1 MFFSNKKLVALDI
14 GSSSVKLAEIDF
26 TSRGPM
32 LRKFAVSP
40 LSANMVQGG
49 EIVEPQAVGNIVRDL
64 VAVSKCKRKN
74 VVSGLWGNGVVV
86 KKITMPKMEQKLIS
100 EQLKWEAEQYIPFG
114 IDEVSLEYHVLG
126 NRQLA
131 ENMEVL
137 LVAAK
142 QDYLFRLIE
151 AVESADLNCA
161 VVDVAG
167 FALANCFELNY
178 GAREKPVALVNI
190 GGGVTN
196 FVVVDRGE
204 VIFCRDIAVGGS
216 VYTSEIAKVMGVSP
230 HEAES
235 LKISASIGQ
244 EVPEEVNA
252 IIRSTND
259 RVLDEIRNSIEFY
272 SAASSGSPVT
282 RFYFCGG
289 SIYLPGLVEEISKA
303 NSIPYEIFDPFQRIL
318 YDTKVFPFDYI
329 EQIKAIS
336 PVVLGLALRK
346 ADDK

>member
-1 MFFSNKKLVALDI
+1 MFFSNKKLMALDI
-14 GSSSVKLAEIDF
+14 GTSSVKLAELDF
-26 TSRGPM
+26 TSRGPI

-40 LSANMVQGG
+40 LSPNMVQGG
-49 EIVEPQAVGNIVRDL
+49 EIAEPQAVANIVRDL
-64 VAVSKCKRKN
+64 VAVAKCKRKH

-86 KKITMPKMEQKLIS
+86 KKITMPKMEQRIIA

-114 IDEVSLEYHVLG
+114 IDEVSIEYHILS
-126 NRQLA
+126 NRGSP
-131 ENMEVL
+131 ESMEVL

-142 QDYLFRLIE
+142 QDYLFRLME
-151 AVESADLNCA
+151 AVESADLKCT
-161 VVDVAG
+161 VVDVSG
-167 FALANCFELNY
+167 LALANCFEVNY
-178 GAREKPVALVNI
+178 GVREKPVALINI
-190 GGGVTN
+190 GSGVTS

-204 VIFCRDIAVGGS
+204 VIFYRDIAIGGS
-216 VYTSEIAKVMGVSP
+216 YYTSEISKVMGVSP

-244 EVPEEVNA
+244 EVPEEVNS

-259 RVLDEIRNSIEFY
+259 RVVDEIRNSIEFY
-272 SAASSGSPVT
+272 TAASGGTAIT
-282 RFYFCGG
+282 RFFFCGG

-303 NSIPYEIFDPFQRIL
+303 TSIPYEIFDPFQRIL